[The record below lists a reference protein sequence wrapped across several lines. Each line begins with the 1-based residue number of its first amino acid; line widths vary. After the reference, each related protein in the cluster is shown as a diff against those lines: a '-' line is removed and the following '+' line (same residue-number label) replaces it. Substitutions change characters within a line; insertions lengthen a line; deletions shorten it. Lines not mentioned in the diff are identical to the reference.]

1 MCACGSTSVIVGAVW
16 RSELIAPPVLHFAD
30 DRGHS
35 DGQRAGR
42 RQWWKRMARAAAR
55 PVGRSAAR
63 IREDES
69 VLTGSCRAETQKIT
83 SIIYKVHKIYMRI
96 SPSWTGAG
104 TALAD
109 WMRKAGRLH
118 PFARALFRPTKYQIS
133 ITKLFRIKLRCPILY
148 FDGTASFSDWT
159 RRPVFP
165 CRSWSVAA
173 TTRLRDTAR
182 KTNACRWRCWYCRYA

>member
-1 MCACGSTSVIVGAVW
+1 MCVCGSTSVIVGAVW

-35 DGQRAGR
+35 DGQCAGR

-69 VLTGSCRAETQKIT
+69 VLASSCRAEEQNNINILQ
-83 SIIYKVHKIYMRI
+83 IIQNIYENLTKLDWCRDCTRR
-96 SPSWTGAG
+96 SSGRSWTIAS
-104 TALAD
+104 LC
-109 WMRKAGRLH
+109 
-118 PFARALFRPTKYQIS
+118 PCLFSPTKYQIS
-133 ITKLFRIKLRCPILY
+133 ITKLFRIKLRCPNLY

-182 KTNACRWRCWYCRYA
+182 KTNACR